1 MHTFAAIRFFA
12 ESMRREEVEKTVS
25 RLPELKEDGREAL
38 EAMTKA
44 LVNKLLHH
52 PFAVLRQMS
61 EEDVEGISVESVQK
75 LFGVE
80 PESEEGLPEAS
91 AEDAD

>member
-1 MHTFAAIRFFA
+1 
-12 ESMRREEVEKTVS
+12 
-25 RLPELKEDGREAL
+25 
-38 EAMTKA
+38 MTKA

-52 PFAVLRQMS
+52 PSPSCAGWR

-80 PESEEGLPEAS
+80 PESDENPPGPPPDES
-91 AEDAD
+91 D